1 VEPRG
6 TDASIW
12 RPFAELL
19 LRHQREGTGRDAWLD
34 QMGYKGVRGRKWDPK
49 EFAQA
54 CGITERAERYWRSG
68 EKLPDDTN
76 IIESVLFG
84 DTEARSDRLELREA
98 FDRDRWQRRQSG
110 TYLRADLSS
119 SEAEPKLEGLEPP
132 AVAVQW
138 EIADQE
144 NIGLGLAYLLVH
156 KPPSSNWADTFL
168 LQVSLSMTQ
177 WADEIGN
184 FGVRFGLR
192 AAHLM
197 PAYTNCQ
204 PAQLG
209 EVDHIEERGG
219 MFAVTGPRA
228 DPSDLLD
235 GKPLIHTTLATMER
249 TNDAP
254 AEVKMSL
261 RSRKRDL
268 DVVPEDPNLDISPT
282 KEAMLRTFLQE
293 CQIEDESRFVTWGCC
308 TLKQKTIV

>member
-1 VEPRG
+1 MEPRG

-34 QMGYKGVRGRKWDPK
+34 QMEYKGVRGRKWDPK

-76 IIESVLFG
+76 IIERVLFG
-84 DTEARSDRLELREA
+84 DTEARSDRLELRET
-98 FDRDRWQRRQSG
+98 FDRDRRQRRQSG
-110 TYLRADLSS
+110 TYLRADLSW
-119 SEAEPKLEGLEPP
+119 SEAEPKMEGLEPP
-132 AVAVQW
+132 VVAVQW

-184 FGVRFGLR
+184 FGVRFGLSSGTPYACLYKLSACATSGSGSR
-192 AAHLM
+192 
-197 PAYTNCQ
+197 
-204 PAQLG
+204 
-209 EVDHIEERGG
+209 RGTRRHVRG
-219 MFAVTGPRA
+219 DRPPRRPKR
-228 DPSDLLD
+228 PS
-235 GKPLIHTTLATMER
+235 R
-249 TNDAP
+249 
-254 AEVKMSL
+254 
-261 RSRKRDL
+261 
-268 DVVPEDPNLDISPT
+268 
-282 KEAMLRTFLQE
+282 
-293 CQIEDESRFVTWGCC
+293 W
-308 TLKQKTIV
+308 